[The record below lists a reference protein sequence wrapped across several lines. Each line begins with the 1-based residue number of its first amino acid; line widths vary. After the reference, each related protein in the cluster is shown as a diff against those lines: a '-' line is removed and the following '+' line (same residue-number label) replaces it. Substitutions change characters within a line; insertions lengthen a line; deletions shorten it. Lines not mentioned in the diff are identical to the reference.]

1 MARTTFLVFLGF
13 LAGCTTT
20 PDQIDF
26 APPHPDAHIED
37 IFVVTQQ
44 PQNSERR
51 LLNGDRSFEDSYAH
65 VSVSIPPTHAV
76 GQIEW
81 PTARPD
87 PLGDF
92 AVVRFDDLE
101 SDQAFYD
108 RLADAPGD
116 AVYLFIH
123 GYNNTT
129 SEALYRYA
137 QIVTDFEIPQARALF
152 SWPSAGSGGAYVY
165 DRDSV
170 LFARDG
176 MTEMLT
182 QIARHSDKD
191 IYLMAHSMGAL
202 LSMEA
207 MRQLAIAGD
216 TDVLDRIDIVT
227 FLSPDIDPD
236 IFRIQAAA
244 IGDLPDPFVILT
256 SASDKALRLSSLLI
270 GGRAKVGSI
279 ESADDVSGLDIT
291 FVDLTNVSDGQNMD
305 HMVAVTS
312 PAAIA
317 VLRQMIDQVTEQ

>member
-1 MARTTFLVFLGF
+1 MARFIICVFLGA
-13 LAGCTTT
+13 LASCTAT

-26 APPHPDAHIED
+26 AAPHPDAQIED

-44 PQNSERR
+44 PPTSDGLLLRGERR
-51 LLNGDRSFEDSYAH
+51 FEDNYAH
-65 VSVSIPPTHAV
+65 VAVSIPPSHAV

-87 PLGDF
+87 PLDDF
-92 AVVRFDDLE
+92 AVVEFDPLTTAD
-101 SDQAFYD
+101 AFHAALD
-108 RLADAPGD
+108 EAPGD
-116 AVYLFIH
+116 AVYLFVH

-137 QIVTDFEIPQARALF
+137 QIAADFDLPQTRAMF
-152 SWPSAGSGGAYVY
+152 SWPSAGSGGAYVF

-170 LFARDG
+170 LFARDA
-176 MTEMLT
+176 MTDMLR
-182 QIARHSDKD
+182 QIARKTDKD
-191 IYLMAHSMGAL
+191 IYLMAHSMGAM

-207 MRQLAIAGD
+207 MRQLSIAGD
-216 TDVLDRIDIVT
+216 QDVLDRIDIVM

-236 IFRIQAAA
+236 VFRMQAQA

-256 SASDKALRLSSLLI
+256 SASDKALQISSLLI

-279 ESADDVSGLDIT
+279 ESATDVAGLNVT
-291 FVDLTNVSDGQNMD
+291 FVDFTNVSDGQNMD

-312 PAAIA
+312 PAAIR
-317 VLRQMIDQVTEQ
+317 VLRQMIDNATGQ